1 MANAL
6 LSVDPTDETPVE
18 SARKSIGQRKQV
30 LARTL
35 EAKVAQGYRIESQ
48 SDTGAVLR
56 MGTRRR
62 WFGVFGGTTMT
73 YDIAVDERGHSSSRR
88 RG

>member
-1 MANAL
+1 MAEAL
-6 LSVDPTDETPVE
+6 LDVRPVATD
-18 SARKSIGQRKQV
+18 RKSMGERKQE

-35 EAKVAQGYRIESQ
+35 EMKVAQGYRIESE
-48 SDTGAVLR
+48 SDTQAVLR

-62 WFGVFGGTTMT
+62 WFGLFSGTKLT
-73 YDIAVDERGHSSSRR
+73 YDIAVDERGHASSRR

>member
-1 MANAL
+1 MAEAL
-6 LSVDPTDETPVE
+6 VSDRPAE
-18 SARKSIGQRKQV
+18 SLRVSMGQRKQE

-35 EAKVAQGYRIESQ
+35 EAKRAQGYRIESQ
-48 SDTGAVLR
+48 NGTAAVLR

-62 WFGVFGGTTMT
+62 WFGLFSGTKMT
-73 YDIAVDERGHSSSRR
+73 YDIAVDEHGHSSSRR